1 TAEEIAARTVTEGLE
16 DVRRVLSRGR
26 GAVIVTGHLGNWE
39 IGAASLAAQGIPLDG
54 FAQMLGNPLVNR
66 AVADAR
72 ARLGMRVF
80 DRRGAVA
87 RALRAVRE
95 GRAAGFVADQDARRA
110 GVFVPFFGR
119 PASTYRGP
127 ALVAIRAGVPLFLG
141 IALRRPDGRYD
152 VRIEEI
158 ETDRSGPTDAAVLR
172 LTAAF
177 TARLEA
183 AIRVAPDQYFWLH
196 RRWKT
201 RPPEELAATGHSITW
216 PGAAEFGPE
225 RPESAGDR
233 VGAIAWKSV
242 SRWSG
247 TGALHG
253 AALTRGGRDGSR
265 WCVTGPPAA
274 AAGLCGKGETGGE
287 TTVIYICIP
296 SYNEARTV
304 GVLLWKIRQVMAGF
318 HRDYQILVVDD
329 GSTDDTPAVLEPY
342 KRVLPL
348 TVVRNE
354 VRRGYAASLELL
366 LREAVQRATYPRRDV
381 IVTLQ
386 ADFTDEPEE
395 IPAFVKRIEG

>member
-1 TAEEIAARTVTEGLE
+1 MKPSLTHRAEYLLFAGATGIGTRLGPAAADRLGGWLGSVAYHLVRIRRDVVEDQLRLAFPERDAAWVRATAAAVYRHLGREALATLRLAGATAEEIAARTVTEGLE

-201 RPPEELAATGHSITW
+201 RPPEELVATGHSIT
-216 PGAAEFGPE
+216 
-225 RPESAGDR
+225 
-233 VGAIAWKSV
+233 
-242 SRWSG
+242 
-247 TGALHG
+247 
-253 AALTRGGRDGSR
+253 
-265 WCVTGPPAA
+265 
-274 AAGLCGKGETGGE
+274 
-287 TTVIYICIP
+287 
-296 SYNEARTV
+296 
-304 GVLLWKIRQVMAGF
+304 
-318 HRDYQILVVDD
+318 
-329 GSTDDTPAVLEPY
+329 
-342 KRVLPL
+342 
-348 TVVRNE
+348 
-354 VRRGYAASLELL
+354 
-366 LREAVQRATYPRRDV
+366 
-381 IVTLQ
+381 
-386 ADFTDEPEE
+386 
-395 IPAFVKRIEG
+395 